1 MILSF
6 LWTEGV
12 VGNVINISVLSAI
25 EGGKLQF
32 NICAVFAQT
41 LSEMSFISCEDI
53 FWSKFTKF
61 IQTYLFSALFVAIVQ
76 SMTLGFGT
84 YMRRPFGPV
93 LMRTLLAQK

>member
-61 IQTYLFSALFVAIVQ
+61 IQTNVC
-76 SMTLGFGT
+76 
-84 YMRRPFGPV
+84 
-93 LMRTLLAQK
+93 LANVRNVVWKNLERNYPQFKKKTSHGKDGRIEE